1 MLFKVKKV
9 CLYYLNMKL
18 FPLHSGGK
26 KKSLFDIIKEKGK
39 RELHLGAKKTETP
52 A

>member
-1 MLFKVKKV
+1 MSILFK
-9 CLYYLNMKL
+9 YET
-18 FPLHSGGK
+18 FSIAFWRK